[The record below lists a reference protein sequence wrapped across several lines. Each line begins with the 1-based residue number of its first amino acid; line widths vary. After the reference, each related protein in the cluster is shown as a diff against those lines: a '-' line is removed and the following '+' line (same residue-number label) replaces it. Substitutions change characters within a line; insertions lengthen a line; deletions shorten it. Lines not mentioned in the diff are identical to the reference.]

1 MLVAILML
9 VLTLVIIVLGSP
21 SDNVDVLYYDVEWEV
36 EENTNILA
44 PANENIEEL
53 DEVSD
58 KEEKIDTAT
67 LAAEIYDSFDV

>member
-1 MLVAILML
+1 ML